1 MKKFQTLIVLAVFV
15 SQLVNP
21 FTLNTKAAVLGDNY
35 PSQWQTGWGPDTWGM
50 YKRQCTSFV
59 AFRLSSVMVSRYQQV
74 IVMRIHGAKLP
85 VAKAIPLI
93 CKQQ

>member
-50 YKRQCTSFV
+50 YK
-59 AFRLSSVMVSRYQQV
+59 SSVHPSSLF
-74 IVMRIHGAKLP
+74 G
-85 VAKAIPLI
+85 
-93 CKQQ
+93 